1 MITSLRIIWK
11 RQALHRVDEIAS
23 WYENNMGKTA
33 MRSFLQGVADTVTT
47 LSHSP
52 NIGKLDERRSTQRRK
67 LYSFVTH
74 PKYKIIYYF
83 TSKTIYI
90 VTIHRTMMK
99 NG

>member
-1 MITSLRIIWK
+1 MIVPLRIIWK

-23 WYENNMGKTA
+23 WYENNMGRTA
-33 MRSFLQGVADTVTT
+33 MHSFLQGVANTVST

-52 NIGKLDERRSTQRRK
+52 QIGILDERRSTPRRK

>member
-1 MITSLRIIWK
+1 MTPPLKIIWK
-11 RQALHRVDEIAS
+11 RQALTRINDIAS
-23 WYENNMGKTA
+23 WYENNMGRTA
-33 MRSFLQGVADTVTT
+33 MHSFLQGVVDTVTT

-52 NIGKLDERRSTQRRK
+52 NIGKLDDRRSTPNRK

-74 PKYKIIYYF
+74 PKYRIIYYF

-90 VTIHRTMMK
+90 VTIHRTLMK